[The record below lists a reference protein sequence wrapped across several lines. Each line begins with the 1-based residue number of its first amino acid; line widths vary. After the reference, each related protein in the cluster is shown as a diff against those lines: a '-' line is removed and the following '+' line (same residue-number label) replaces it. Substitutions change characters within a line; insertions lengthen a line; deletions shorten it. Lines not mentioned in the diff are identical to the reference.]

1 MIKRLLVALLLAT
14 AAEAQQLRVV
24 TLPGEGALDRAELA
38 DVIARAEAHFL
49 ARGIAVKAIKVLPLR
64 ADPCESQRERDRFP
78 SQFACYEK
86 IGLDLKRFRY
96 GPTLIVSAPMR
107 GGGERWLGGVARRDC
122 LRHISRRVA
131 WAAAT
136 ARKVTGEDRKIMA
149 GVLAA
154 HEVAH
159 TLGAGHYDSRPNI
172 MHSAAL
178 QFAGNTPDL
187 GFVGKTVDEVRACSF
202 IGTFRR

>member
-1 MIKRLLVALLLAT
+1 VIKRLLAALLLAT

-78 SQFACYEK
+78 SQFACYER

-96 GPTLIVSAPMR
+96 GPTLLVSAPMR

-122 LRHISRRVA
+122 MRHISRRVA

-136 ARKVTGEDRKIMA
+136 GRKVTGEDRKIMA
-149 GVLAA
+149 GILAA

-159 TLGAGHYDSRPNI
+159 TLGAAHYDGRPNI
-172 MHSAAL
+172 MHSEAL
-178 QFAGNTPDL
+178 VFVKAGQDIA
-187 GFVGKTVDEVRACSF
+187 FVSRSADEMRSCQVA
-202 IGTFRR
+202 GGLRR